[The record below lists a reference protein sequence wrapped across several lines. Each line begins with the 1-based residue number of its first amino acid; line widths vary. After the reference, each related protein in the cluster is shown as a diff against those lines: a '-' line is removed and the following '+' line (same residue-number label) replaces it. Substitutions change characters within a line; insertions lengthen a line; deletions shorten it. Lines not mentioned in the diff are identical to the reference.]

1 MHITATAAAAVAAIF
16 YHHFRNSLTNGS
28 AEPFSHCQLK
38 RTNTY
43 SHIHTHTLWHTLIDT
58 RTEMTEMAAPFRIAY
73 NISLKL
79 HLKLLFHFP
88 VAIYRFPCKQRV
100 KRPSAPKK
108 VVKLMIKK
116 YLQAQVPLWGKT
128 NMRFESESETETT
141 FNIIT
146 L

>member
-38 RTNTY
+38 RTNTH
-43 SHIHTHTLWHTLIDT
+43 SHTHTDRDRTCLTLAHTLWHTLIDT

-73 NISLKL
+73 NILLKL

-88 VAIYRFPCKQRV
+88 FAIYRFRCKQRV

-108 VVKLMIKK
+108 KCRADDQKASTGTGTVI
-116 YLQAQVPLWGKT
+116 GK
-128 NMRFESESETETT
+128 N
-141 FNIIT
+141 
-146 L
+146 